1 MKNYNVEVLFVIDA
15 SGSMSKL
22 ADDTIG
28 GFNGF
33 IDRQKRMDGKA
44 KVTTTLF
51 NSKATVLYSGVD
63 ISEVEKLTEE
73 TYQTGGMTALLDA
86 VGETI
91 STTQDRID
99 ETPIEERMDKVIVVI
114 ITDGQENVS
123 RKYTKDQ
130 IKKMVEHQTKGH
142 GWEFV
147 FLGANIDSFAE
158 SSGIGVTKSM
168 DFAFTNEGLT
178 TAYAAVDS
186 AVSSLRSTGS
196 VSAEW
201 TNADVLS
208 NVIETHDSITSL
220 SCDGK

>member
-1 MKNYNVEVLFVIDA
+1 MENYNVEVLFVIDA
-15 SGSMSKL
+15 SGSMCNL

-33 IDRQKRMDGKA
+33 IDRQRRLDGKA

-51 NSKATVLYSGVD
+51 NTKSTILYSGVD
-63 ISEVEKLTEE
+63 ISEVEKLTEK

-91 STTQDRID
+91 STAQDRID
-99 ETPIEERMDKVIVVI
+99 ETPAEKRMDKVIVVI
-114 ITDGQENVS
+114 ITDGQENAS
-123 RKYTKDQ
+123 CKYTRDQ

-178 TAYAAVDS
+178 TAYAAVDC
-186 AVSSLRSTGS
+186 AVSSLRATGS
-196 VSAEW
+196 VSGTW
-201 TNADVLS
+201 SNADALS
-208 NVIETHDSITSL
+208 NVIRVQDSVTSL
-220 SCDGK
+220 SCDGE